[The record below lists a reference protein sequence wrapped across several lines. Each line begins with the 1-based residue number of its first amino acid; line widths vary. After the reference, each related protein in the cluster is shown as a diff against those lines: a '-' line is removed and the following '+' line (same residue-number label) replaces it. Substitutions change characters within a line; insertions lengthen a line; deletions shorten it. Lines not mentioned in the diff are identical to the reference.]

1 MPLENLNG
9 LHYTSAEKTSTN
21 TLLTSLEAALS
32 PKYKNLSPDERSRY
46 GSVQETNKL
55 IINKVKDY
63 RNNQPA
69 LSSADVDWVEFLVD
83 CDSRDFIQATIAR
96 LESVALSLKNNKIL
110 HDYDAYQSSLTDY
123 EYSQYKNNTK
133 AAGFEFK
140 VNDLS
145 QFFNRTGTT
154 NKEAKG
160 TTPEM

>member
-1 MPLENLNG
+1 MFFPLRVFN
-9 LHYTSAEKTSTN
+9 
-21 TLLTSLEAALS
+21 
-32 PKYKNLSPDERSRY
+32 
-46 GSVQETNKL
+46 
-55 IINKVKDY
+55 
-63 RNNQPA
+63 
-69 LSSADVDWVEFLVD
+69 
-83 CDSRDFIQATIAR
+83 
-96 LESVALSLKNNKIL
+96 ALSLKNNKIL

-160 TTPEM
+160 TTPEV